1 MRLLIYCIACRV
13 SGVRTIWKNGKL
25 VKFIHLQKLRET
37 MGLSQNE
44 LRNYVNDNGL
54 SLSHFYLNGGVL
66 AYPVASSPF
75 RVGHADIETLT
86 TAYAY
91 IQHMKPTT
99 EFVRYC
105 HCIIPVL
112 CPT

>member
-1 MRLLIYCIACRV
+1 
-13 SGVRTIWKNGKL
+13 
-25 VKFIHLQKLRET
+25 
-37 MGLSQNE
+37 MGLFQNE
-44 LRNYVNDNGL
+44 SRNYVNDNGL
-54 SLSHFYLNGGVL
+54 SSSRFYVFSL
-66 AYPVASSPF
+66 AYPVASSLF

-99 EFVRYC
+99 EFVRHC